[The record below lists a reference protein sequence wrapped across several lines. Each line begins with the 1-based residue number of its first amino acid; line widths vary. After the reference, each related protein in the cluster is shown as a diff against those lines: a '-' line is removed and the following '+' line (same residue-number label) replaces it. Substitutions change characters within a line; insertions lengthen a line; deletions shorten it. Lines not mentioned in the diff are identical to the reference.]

1 MFFPIGVFSEHEPLE
16 RGKRAMRG
24 DDGFMVPTAMLLQP
38 RPPATKESVPK
49 DDMCGTAPVH
59 H

>member
-1 MFFPIGVFSEHEPLE
+1 MFFPIGVFSGDEPLE
-16 RGKRAMRG
+16 RDKRAMRG
-24 DDGFMVPTAMLLQP
+24 DDVFMVPTAMLLQL
-38 RPPATKESVPK
+38 RPSATKGSVPK